1 MADGLHHV
9 TAQAFVDGGYLRA
22 ISKSQKRALWN
33 PHSLVYDGYTKR
45 IGGRVIRLTRV
56 TYYDA
61 YVDKEDLTSATP
73 DSELE
78 SYWKRVELLQN
89 THLAFGSL
97 RGTRPVRQ
105 KKVDVLLAVQMLAG
119 AQRGN
124 FDECILVAGDA
135 DFVPVVEEIQRNGV
149 TVTLIDINGKAADDL
164 RRAVDLRWPLDAK
177 FCEDPG
183 NFLKDE
189 RGTWCYEENDTI
201 VRSKIAPV
209 G

>member
-1 MADGLHHV
+1 MVDGRHHV

-22 ISKSQKRALWN
+22 ISQSRKTPLWN
-33 PHSLVYDGYTKR
+33 PRSLVYDGYSSR
-45 IGGRVIRLTRV
+45 IGDRVIHLTRI

-61 YVDKEDLTSATP
+61 YVDDEDRTSATTDP
-73 DSELE
+73 ELE
-78 SYWKRVELLQN
+78 SYWKKVELLQN

-97 RGTRPVRQ
+97 RGTKPVKQ
-105 KKVDVLLAVQMLAG
+105 KKVDILLAVQMLAG

-124 FDECILVAGDA
+124 FEECILVACDS

-149 TVTLIDINGKAADDL
+149 TVTLIDIGGKLADDL
-164 RRAVDLRWPLDAK
+164 RRAVDVHWRLKDSVLNEPS
-177 FCEDPG
+177 
-183 NFLKDE
+183 NFLEDE
-189 RGTWCYEENDTI
+189 RGTWCYEENGTI